1 MLILG
6 VDCSSKQG
14 SVAVVRDGKPLYQCV
29 YDSNMTHSQNLLSL
43 IENAVTICG
52 MGKKD
57 IDLFAVTL
65 GPGSF
70 TGLRIGLAL
79 VKGMAMALDKPC
91 VGVSSLKAM
100 AECVDLD
107 GVVIPCFDARRGQV
121 YRCIMDG
128 KEIIADDDCIMAA
141 DMEQFVKDCTKYIY
155 FVGDGK
161 DVCYNKFKEYENVK
175 PHSVLIPC
183 IAYGAC
189 LLAENM
195 PQQTHFELSPSY
207 LRLSQAERELKEKN
221 K

>member
-52 MGKKD
+52 MDKKD

-79 VKGMAMALDKPC
+79 VIRMYIAGCALNIDGSHTGTDTDALD
-91 VGVSSLKAM
+91 
-100 AECVDLD
+100 
-107 GVVIPCFDARRGQV
+107 
-121 YRCIMDG
+121 
-128 KEIIADDDCIMAA
+128 
-141 DMEQFVKDCTKYIY
+141 
-155 FVGDGK
+155 
-161 DVCYNKFKEYENVK
+161 
-175 PHSVLIPC
+175 
-183 IAYGAC
+183 
-189 LLAENM
+189 
-195 PQQTHFELSPSY
+195 
-207 LRLSQAERELKEKN
+207 
-221 K
+221 